1 MVLTKSFQKVA
12 TGGTQTFGATTGY
25 LEIWAKYNSQ
35 SIPNNTT
42 NYTAELRLIVPSGYY
57 IGNYQSAPYSLSA
70 TGIGT
75 GTGDNGSGNYTSQT
89 LKTITGNVTH
99 NSDGKKDVSISGS
112 ISFTAWGQ
120 TLTVSGSATLPT
132 IPRTSGVACS
142 SPYIG
147 DTATITI
154 DRKSSAFTD
163 TISYKIGEI
172 TGTIAEKTSNTVLS
186 LDTSSIADEIY
197 TLIPDATETTGEIT
211 CTTYSGDTQIGTSKA
226 NFNLYAKESVC
237 KPNVSGTVVDTNE
250 TAINLTGSSNKFI
263 KYVSKPKV
271 SITAT
276 PNKSATIKSYSINL
290 NDGQT
295 SNSQEYT
302 FEKIGSNNV
311 TINAIDSRGYGNPQN
326 IDLSENM
333 IDYVELHINKIDLRR
348 TEEASNEIILN
359 LDGVWFNGNFNDTT
373 ANQLTASFKY
383 KTSDAKEWV
392 DGGSLTPTIENNTFK
407 ITNLSLGTNFDY
419 QKEYQF
425 RVVLS
430 DLLET
435 VGNSNSDIQVVAK
448 GQEVVAIGENGVWVY
463 GDLLLNDIPVS
474 AGGDTLPVG
483 SIINYDG
490 SEVPSGYVKVSDYV
504 LGDEVVIGTWVDGK
518 PIYRKVVD
526 FGNLPNNEV
535 KYVAHGIENLDTII
549 RFDSIPNRND
559 GWRFPLPF
567 VELFSN
573 SNNKIAIG
581 FNSENIA
588 IQSYADRSS
597 LSCYVTMEYTKT
609 TD

>member
-197 TLIPDATETTGEIT
+197 ALIPNATETTGEIT

-392 DGGSLTPTIENNTFK
+392 EGGSLTPTIENNTFK

-425 RVVLS
+425 RVILS

-463 GDLLLNDIPVS
+463 GDLLLNDVNILDKIPNLKSEYSTEENSTYSCNYFNQIFDYSTEERVVGRWIDGKLLYEKTIETTCPS
-474 AGGDTLPVG
+474 ASATWKTITDGLNAER
-483 SIINYDG
+483 IINYT
-490 SEVPSGYVKVSDYV
+490 GYVEFSSTEDKI
-504 LGDEVVIGTWVDGK
+504 LANGTGQFTYFQLHKTKHELQVATHDTGFFNK
-518 PIYRKVVD
+518 PLI
-526 FGNLPNNEV
+526 
-535 KYVAHGIENLDTII
+535 VAI
-549 RFDSIPNRND
+549 R
-559 GWRFPLPF
+559 
-567 VELFSN
+567 
-573 SNNKIAIG
+573 
-581 FNSENIA
+581 
-588 IQSYADRSS
+588 
-597 LSCYVTMEYTKT
+597 YTKT

>member
-35 SIPNNTT
+35 TIPNNTT

-112 ISFTAWGQ
+112 ITFSAWGK

-197 TLIPDATETTGEIT
+197 ALIPNATETTGEIT

-392 DGGSLTPTIENNTFK
+392 EGGSLTPTIENNTFK
-407 ITNLSLGTNFDY
+407 ITNLSLGTTFDY

-425 RVVLS
+425 KVILS

-448 GQEVVAIGENGVWVY
+448 GQEVVAIGENGVLVY
-463 GDLLLNDIPVS
+463 GYLLLNDVNILDKIPNLKSEYSTEENSTYSCNYFNQIFDYSTEERVVGRWIDGKLLYEKTIETTCPS
-474 AGGDTLPVG
+474 ASATWKTITDGLNAER
-483 SIINYDG
+483 IINYT
-490 SEVPSGYVKVSDYV
+490 GYVEFSSTEDKI
-504 LGDEVVIGTWVDGK
+504 LANGTGQFTYFQLHKTKHELQVATHDTGFFNK
-518 PIYRKVVD
+518 PLI
-526 FGNLPNNEV
+526 
-535 KYVAHGIENLDTII
+535 VAI
-549 RFDSIPNRND
+549 R
-559 GWRFPLPF
+559 
-567 VELFSN
+567 
-573 SNNKIAIG
+573 
-581 FNSENIA
+581 
-588 IQSYADRSS
+588 
-597 LSCYVTMEYTKT
+597 YTKT